1 MKWKKRGGVQVAQSG
16 DYEAEIVK
24 SRGMYWATCYELHGS
39 VRLKKFIFPPKRTL
53 KALKEL
59 VADNILFCEEKPVRK
74 QVKPQTAYE
83 PLELQWW
90 QR

>member
-1 MKWKKRGGVQVAQSG
+1 MKWNKSGKAQVTQSG

-24 SRGMYWATCYELHGS
+24 SRGLYWATCYELRDS
-39 VRLKKFIFPPKRTL
+39 VRLKKFAFPPKRSI

-59 VADNILFCEEKPVRK
+59 VAGNALFCDKTPVK
-74 QVKPQTAYE
+74 KESKPQTEPE